1 MELWSIA
8 PVVTF
13 SAGHVCRSKSA
24 DWTID
29 RGNSGW
35 SAACLHQA
43 KGSTADSRDFEL
55 WLCLIFGQGSC
66 FCWTPVNTFT
76 LWANTRAFIASS
88 YSLCVNL
95 WSTAELLK
103 WCPCFATSYYGM
115 LGKFNLRQITKKM
128 QKKRKL
134 QTRWQCMC
142 SILEHLTL
150 IHIYIH
156 QHETLE
162 HYLKMCLSLS
172 ADLSLDHFAM
182 RRFYN
187 DTLSALMTPSQKR

>member
-1 MELWSIA
+1 MADLLRVSTRQRAARLTVETLNCDYVWFLGRD
-8 PVVTF
+8 PVSV
-13 SAGHVCRSKSA
+13 GYQWIH
-24 DWTID
+24 
-29 RGNSGW
+29 
-35 SAACLHQA
+35 LHQ
-43 KGSTADSRDFEL
+43 L
-55 WLCLIFGQGSC
+55 W
-66 FCWTPVNTFT
+66 T
-76 LWANTRAFIASS
+76 NTRASIASS
-88 YSLCVNL
+88 YSLCVIL
-95 WSTAELLK
+95 WSTAELLQ

-115 LGKFNLRQITKKM
+115 LGKFNLRQITKNM